1 MQVVHHRGEVTG
13 LDPRDRATVF
23 NLCVGR
29 KLLPM
34 SAMVRHQ
41 LRNASYTPS
50 RTTILISLGI
60 ITALI
65 SFKAAQANNRELQDS
80 AGFSQKHSN
89 NKATP
94 SDRVFEQ
101 RTVAQ
106 QMIWTEVSVYKHN
119 LDLPL
124 KQKSSSRPRK
134 KRRRDQHGTQI
145 AKVKQPRPEVGD
157 PRPTVVAGAVHQMD
171 TRPGFPFGFS

>member
-1 MQVVHHRGEVTG
+1 
-13 LDPRDRATVF
+13 
-23 NLCVGR
+23 
-29 KLLPM
+29 M

-80 AGFSQKHSN
+80 AGFSQRHSN
-89 NKATP
+89 NKSTP

-134 KRRRDQHGTQI
+134 KRRRDQHGTQP
-145 AKVKQPRPEVGD
+145 AKSKQPRPGVGD
-157 PRPTVVAGAVHQMD
+157 SRPTVVAGAVHQID
-171 TRPGFPFGFS
+171 TRPVFSTLTS